1 MNQRYFK
8 TLCYSMLGLFSVG
21 SVIADSTPIYGKR
34 FCEIVYSKNF
44 MDFYVYNSN
53 TLHDCPQSWWKGL
66 NQNIIK
72 KDVQASYVFLNGPR
86 IWLVDKIDNEP
97 SKARTVNQFRGKPLH
112 LVGTFHTDFQTLLKH
127 HGPYTDYKI
136 DRDQVCSLHKGR
148 MIIEIINQQGQVYI
162 LQSIS
167 LKHHMQTPD
176 NIAQLKHQIK
186 LPKGWFMKMGALPED
201 FKMRPQE
208 HSIHVVQDEFD
219 NTYQLVDKDLI
230 K

>member
-1 MNQRYFK
+1 
-8 TLCYSMLGLFSVG
+8 MLGLFSVG
-21 SVIADSTPIYGKR
+21 VVIADSTPIYGKR

-53 TLHDCPQSWWKGL
+53 SLHDCPQAWWKGL

-86 IWLVDKIDNEP
+86 IWLVDNIENEP
-97 SKARTVNQFRGKPLH
+97 SKGRTVNQFRGKPLH
-112 LVGTFHTDFQTLLKH
+112 LVGTFHTDFQTLLQN

-136 DRDQVCSLHKGR
+136 NREQVYSLHKGR
-148 MIIEIINQQGQVYI
+148 QIVEIINQKGQVYV

-167 LKHHMQTPD
+167 LKHRAQSLD
-176 NIAQLKHQIK
+176 NIVQLKQQIK
-186 LPKGWFMKMGALPED
+186 LPKGWMMKMGALQEEY
-201 FKMRPQE
+201 KMQPTA
-208 HSIHVVQDEFD
+208 HSIHVIQDEFD
-219 NTYQLVDKDLI
+219 NTYQMVYKDLI